1 MTQRFLDPQVLAGI
15 ANLELTAKTV
25 VDGFIAGH
33 HRSPDFGFSQEFA
46 EYRAY
51 TPGDDLRYVD
61 WNVYARADRLYLKRY
76 RGETNTRLTILLD
89 RSASMGF
96 KGGYK
101 GDAERRLRK
110 IDYARFLAASLAYLA
125 HQQRDAV
132 GLISF
137 DDDVRDYVEPSS
149 RHGQWLKVL
158 YSLDRSEPGQR
169 TDFARPFLHFQQ
181 FLQRRGIVLV
191 VSDFYAPAEEV
202 VNTVAPLRHRG
213 NDVILM
219 QVLDREE
226 VEPRL
231 AGSRVLVD
239 METGAELEV
248 SPEYA
253 AGPYREKMKAHLDE
267 LQKRAA
273 GAGLSYT
280 LALTDQP
287 LDEALRRYLIVREGR
302 P

>member
-1 MTQRFLDPQVLAGI
+1 MRQRFLDPQILAGI
-15 ANLELTAKTV
+15 ASLELTAKTV

-46 EYRAY
+46 EYRPY
-51 TPGDDLRYVD
+51 VPGDDLRYVD
-61 WNVYARADRLYLKRY
+61 WNAYARTDRLYLKRY
-76 RGETNTRLTILLD
+76 RGETNTRLTVLLD

-96 KGGYK
+96 QGSGI
-101 GDAERRLRK
+101 RK

-137 DDDVRDYVEPSS
+137 DDEVREYVEPSS
-149 RHGQWLKVL
+149 RQGQWVKVL
-158 YSLDRSEPGQR
+158 HSLERSEPGSR
-169 TDFARPFLHFQQ
+169 TDFARPFHHFQQ
-181 FLQRRGIVLV
+181 FLQRRGLVLV

-202 VNTVAPLRHRG
+202 IHTVAPLRQRG

-219 QVLDREE
+219 HVLDPEE
-226 VEPRL
+226 VEPHFS
-231 AGSRVLVD
+231 GSRILID

-248 SPEYA
+248 SPESA
-253 AGPYREKMKAHLDE
+253 SGRYRQRVQEHLEE
-267 LQKRAA
+267 LQSRAQ
-273 GAGLSYT
+273 GAGISYFR
-280 LALTDQP
+280 ALTNQP
-287 LDEALRRYLIVREGR
+287 LDEALRSYLAVREGR

>member
-1 MTQRFLDPQVLAGI
+1 MQQRFLDPRVLAGI

-46 EYRAY
+46 EYRPY
-51 TPGDDLRYVD
+51 VPGDDLRFVD

-76 RGETNTRLTILLD
+76 RGETNTRLTVLLD

-96 KGGYK
+96 QGRGV
-101 GDAERRLRK
+101 RK

-137 DDDVRDYVEPSS
+137 DDEVRDYVEPTS
-149 RHGQWLKVL
+149 RQGQWLKVL
-158 YSLDRSEPGQR
+158 YSLDRSEPGRR
-169 TDFARPFLHFQQ
+169 TDFARPFHHFQQ

-202 VNTVAPLRHRG
+202 IATVAPLRQRG

-219 QVLDREE
+219 HVLDPEE

-231 AGSRVLVD
+231 AGSRVLID

-248 SPEYA
+248 SPDYA
-253 AGPYREKMKAHLDE
+253 AGPYRAKMRVHLE
-267 LQKRAA
+267 ALKSRAQ
-273 GAGLSYT
+273 GAGISYALSI
-280 LALTDQP
+280 TDQP
-287 LDEALRRYLIVREGR
+287 LDEALRRYLLVREGR

>member
-1 MTQRFLDPQVLAGI
+1 MHQRFLDPQVLAGI

-25 VDGFIAGH
+25 VEGFIAGH

-46 EYRAY
+46 EYRQY
-51 TPGDDLRYVD
+51 VPGDDLRYVD

-76 RGETNTRLTILLD
+76 RGETNTRLTVLLD
-89 RSASMGF
+89 RSASMGYQ
-96 KGGYK
+96 GSGV
-101 GDAERRLRK
+101 RK

-137 DDDVRDYVEPSS
+137 DDEVRDYVEPTS
-149 RHGQWLKVL
+149 RQGQWLKVL
-158 YSLDRSEPGQR
+158 YSLDRSEPGSR
-169 TDFARPFLHFQQ
+169 TDFARPFHHFQQ

-202 VNTVAPLRHRG
+202 IHTVAPLRQRG

-219 QVLDREE
+219 HVLDPEE
-226 VEPRL
+226 LAPRF
-231 AGSRVLVD
+231 AGSRVLID

-248 SPEYA
+248 SPDYA
-253 AGPYREKMKAHLDE
+253 TGPYRQRIQAHLED
-267 LQKRAA
+267 LKSRAQ
-273 GAGLSYT
+273 GAGISYT
-280 LALTDQP
+280 LSLTNQP
-287 LDEALRRYLIVREGR
+287 LDEALRRYLLVREGR